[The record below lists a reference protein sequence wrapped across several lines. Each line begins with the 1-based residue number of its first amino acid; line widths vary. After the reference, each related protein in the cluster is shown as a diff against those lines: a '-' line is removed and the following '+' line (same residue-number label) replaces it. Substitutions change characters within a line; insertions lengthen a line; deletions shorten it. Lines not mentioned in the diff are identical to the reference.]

1 MGMKKDR
8 SVVKIKINK
17 TQSQEQLSGTTRF
30 SSQPKESYYQQEA
43 PAEYYQTEALL
54 AKGTPGKV
62 ISKIKVS
69 NRSNDRNNTQL
80 LSSKSVQMMAD
91 SDHDSK
97 VYKKKE
103 KKRNAQEDF
112 NKSIER
118 MQELAKGS
126 WNQFKQS
133 KPKNNMLI
141 ENEED
146 AEPVSKKQK
155 RIVVKQSNIKFDP
168 SNEYETHNDQS
179 RWANRPDFND
189 SDSPLKKPGSK
200 MGQIIL
206 RNTQK
211 GGLLM
216 NRRQDD
222 NKSDDSF

>member
-141 ENEED
+141 ENSEEE
-146 AEPVSKKQK
+146 AEP
-155 RIVVKQSNIKFDP
+155 
-168 SNEYETHNDQS
+168 
-179 RWANRPDFND
+179 A
-189 SDSPLKKPGSK
+189 
-200 MGQIIL
+200 
-206 RNTQK
+206 
-211 GGLLM
+211 
-216 NRRQDD
+216 
-222 NKSDDSF
+222 